1 MAIKFN
7 KTQLTPEKEF
17 EKHIYHRDQFA
28 HYLRWTHVVNKA
40 RIGDS
45 ILDLG
50 CGTGEL
56 LNLYYKNRIRPSLYV
71 GIDIREN
78 VIEENKV
85 KFEKLNFAM
94 FESYDLTIPFNL
106 ETTFDVIVCFEVIEH
121 IGHQNI
127 HKLLENIVTHASKNT
142 KIFISTPNYKPT
154 VGAADNHILLN
165 TETGKYEI
173 GEWTREALEVE
184 LQKYFIIENK
194 YGTFASQTDYKD
206 EMNEWQKNMYDA
218 LKDYYDCN
226 FLSCI
231 MAPLF
236 PNHSR
241 NILWELRVK

>member
-17 EKHIYHRDQFA
+17 DKHIYHRDQFA
-28 HYLRWTHVVNKA
+28 HYLRWTHVINKA

-50 CGTGEL
+50 CGT
-56 LNLYYKNRIRPSLYV
+56 
-71 GIDIREN
+71 
-78 VIEENKV
+78 
-85 KFEKLNFAM
+85 
-94 FESYDLTIPFNL
+94 
-106 ETTFDVIVCFEVIEH
+106 
-121 IGHQNI
+121 
-127 HKLLENIVTHASKNT
+127 
-142 KIFISTPNYKPT
+142 
-154 VGAADNHILLN
+154 
-165 TETGKYEI
+165 

-218 LKDYYDCN
+218 LKEYYDCY